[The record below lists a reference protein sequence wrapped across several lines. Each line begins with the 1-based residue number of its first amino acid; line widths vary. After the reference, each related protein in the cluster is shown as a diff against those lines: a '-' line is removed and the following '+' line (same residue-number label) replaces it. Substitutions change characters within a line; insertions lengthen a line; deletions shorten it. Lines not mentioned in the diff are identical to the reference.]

1 MKKLVLLV
9 VFLTFFSST
18 AYSQQPLRFVRII
31 NTPDQ
36 MVGAEILKVAYKRLG
51 IPIIIVEM
59 PGKRALVESS
69 EGRIDGEVHRI
80 FRVGKDYPTLIRVP
94 TPINYIEP
102 TAFSKRMKFTVS
114 GCADLEEYR
123 IGIVR
128 GVRHAENCTQ
138 GMKKVHVVNN
148 SRLLM
153 QILHRDRVDIVITAR
168 INGLLQIKKLNLDSI
183 HCMTPPLSR
192 EPVYHY
198 LHEKHEALVP
208 KINGVFKEME
218 ENGTL
223 ERLRERFIGELLEQ
237 SIVDAPA
244 GKKEPR

>member
-1 MKKLVLLV
+1 MKKVVLLA
-9 VFLTFFSST
+9 VFFFFFCSIS
-18 AYSQQPLRFVRII
+18 YSQEPLRFVGII

-36 MVGAEILKVAYKRLG
+36 VVGAEILKLAYERLG

-59 PGKRALVESS
+59 PGKRALIESS

-102 TAFSKRMKFTVS
+102 TAFSKRRDFSVS
-114 GCADLEEYR
+114 GCADLKEHR

-128 GVRHAENCTQ
+128 GVKHAEDCTE
-138 GMKKVHVVNN
+138 GMENIHIVNN

-168 INGLLQIKKLNLDSI
+168 INGLLQIKELNLDSI
-183 HCMTPPLSR
+183 YAMSPPLSR

-208 KINGVFKEME
+208 KIDRVFKEME

-223 ERLRERFIGELLEQ
+223 GRLRERLIGELLEQ
-237 SIVDAPA
+237 SMVGAPA
-244 GKKEPR
+244 EKEAR

>member
-1 MKKLVLLV
+1 MAMKKVVLLV
-9 VFLTFFSST
+9 ILFVYSCPT
-18 AYSQQPLRFVRII
+18 AYSQEPLRFARIT

-36 MVGAEILKVAYKRLG
+36 MIGAEILKLAYKRLG

-80 FRVGKDYPTLIRVP
+80 SRIGKDYPTLIRVP

-102 TAFSKRMKFTVS
+102 TAFSKKLKFTIG
-114 GCADLEEYR
+114 GCADLKEHR

-128 GVRHAENCTQ
+128 GVKHAEDCTQ
-138 GMKKVHVVNN
+138 GMKNVHIVNN

-153 QILHRDRVDIVITAR
+153 QILHKNRVDIVITAR

-183 HCMTPPLSR
+183 NALYPPLSR
-192 EPVYHY
+192 KPVYHY
-198 LHEKHEALVP
+198 LHKKHEALVP
-208 KINGVFKEME
+208 QINRIFKEMQE
-218 ENGTL
+218 DGTL

-237 SIVDAPA
+237 Q
-244 GKKEPR
+244 G

>member
-1 MKKLVLLV
+1 MKKVALLV
-9 VFLTFFSST
+9 VFFFFFCST
-18 AYSQQPLRFVRII
+18 TYSQESLRFVRII

-36 MVGAEILKVAYKRLG
+36 MVGAEILKLAYKRLG
-51 IPIIIVEM
+51 IPIVIVEM

-102 TAFSKRMKFTVS
+102 TAFAKRMKFSVS
-114 GCADLEEYR
+114 GCADLKEHR

-128 GVRHAENCTQ
+128 GVKHAEDCTQ
-138 GMKKVHVVNN
+138 GMKNVHIVNN

-153 QILHRDRVDIVITAR
+153 QILHRERVDIVITAR
-168 INGLLQIKKLNLDSI
+168 INGLLQIKELNLDSI
-183 HCMTPPLSR
+183 HALSPPLSR

-208 KINGVFKEME
+208 KINRVFKEMQ

-223 ERLRERFIGELLEQ
+223 ERLRERLIGELLEQ
-237 SIVDAPA
+237 SMVGAPA
-244 GKKEPR
+244 EKEAR